1 MKRVLLYLIIFVL
14 ICFFLPVIFTP
25 QSKNTAK
32 TIENEE
38 ENKNIEIEQ
47 VTKSTYDYNNS
58 ISYKYKKN

>member
-1 MKRVLLYLIIFVL
+1 MIIFVL

-38 ENKNIEIEQ
+38 ENK
-47 VTKSTYDYNNS
+47 KSYDIDELERMS
-58 ISYKYKKN
+58 FFDPPEDL